1 MLRIKFTESECF
13 FQKLSLV
20 LRLLGFVASARSSPP
35 SHFPPSLPL
44 LSSFFAPFFFL
55 EGQVLT
61 SHCLLATAST
71 SLSNRSAGCGPHQ
84 DEREEKATATEAT
97 TTRSNLVIAQGEKRQ
112 RGLTGQVVC
121 RGRGAGRQRGQRAQ
135 GNLRW
140 KRGEFK
146 GIRPTGKVE
155 RAWNG
160 ERDLV
165 DGGGESGE
173 NGGDAM
179 KA

>member
-1 MLRIKFTESECF
+1 MLRRKFTESECF

-35 SHFPPSLPL
+35 SPFPPSFPL

-84 DEREEKATATEAT
+84 DEREGNSH
-97 TTRSNLVIAQGEKRQ
+97 RSHSHPRRPSKSPGEEGV
-112 RGLTGQVVC
+112 RGVD
-121 RGRGAGRQRGQRAQ
+121 RAGRQRGQRAQ

-140 KRGEFK
+140 KSGEFK
-146 GIRPTGKVE
+146 GIGPTGEVREGLEWRKGFSE
-155 RAWNG
+155 W
-160 ERDLV
+160 
-165 DGGGESGE
+165 
-173 NGGDAM
+173 
-179 KA
+179 